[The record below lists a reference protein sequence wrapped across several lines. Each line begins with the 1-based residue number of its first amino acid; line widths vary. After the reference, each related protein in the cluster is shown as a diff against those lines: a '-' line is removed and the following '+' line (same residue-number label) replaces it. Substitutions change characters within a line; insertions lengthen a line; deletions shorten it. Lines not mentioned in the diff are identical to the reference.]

1 MEIKLK
7 NLANAINETRYLN
20 IKETLGDDYA
30 KIILQDNDTP
40 YGGTAF
46 EDETLGEFMD
56 EVGIKPTDSM
66 KKLNQAL
73 KDCGIKTL

>member
-1 MEIKLK
+1 MKIKVSA
-7 NLANAINETRYLN
+7 LANAINETRHLN
-20 IKETLGDDYA
+20 IKERLGDNYA
-30 KIILQDNDTP
+30 NIVLQDDNTP

>member
-1 MEIKLK
+1 MKIKVSA
-7 NLANAINETRYLN
+7 LANAINETRHLN
-20 IKETLGDDYA
+20 IKERLGDDYA
-30 KIILQDNDTP
+30 NIILQDDNTP

-66 KKLNQAL
+66 QKLNKAL
-73 KDCGIKTL
+73 KNCGIKTL

>member
-1 MEIKLK
+1 MEIKVK
-7 NLANAINETRYLN
+7 NLAQAINECRHLN

-30 KIILQDNDTP
+30 KIILQDDDTP

-46 EDETLGEFMD
+46 EDETLEEFMD

-66 KKLNQAL
+66 KKLNKAL
-73 KDCGIKTL
+73 HDCGIKTL

>member
-1 MEIKLK
+1 MKIKVR
-7 NLANAINETRYLN
+7 NLAQAINECRHLN
-20 IKETLGDDYA
+20 IKERLGDDYA
-30 KIILQDNDTP
+30 NIVLQDDNTP

-73 KDCGIKTL
+73 KNCGIKTL

>member
-1 MEIKLK
+1 MEIKVKHLV
-7 NLANAINETRYLN
+7 NAINETRHLN

-30 KIILQDNDTP
+30 NIVLQDNDTP

-56 EVGIKPTDSM
+56 EIGIKPTDSM

>member
-1 MEIKLK
+1 MEIKVK
-7 NLANAINETRYLN
+7 HLANAINETRHLN
-20 IKETLGDDYA
+20 IKEILGDDYA
-30 KIILQDNDTP
+30 KIILQDDNTP

-56 EVGIKPTDSM
+56 EVGVKPTDSM

>member
-7 NLANAINETRYLN
+7 DLANAINETRHLN
-20 IKETLGDDYA
+20 IKERLGDDYA
-30 KIILQDNDTP
+30 NIILQDDNTP

>member
-1 MEIKLK
+1 MEIKVK
-7 NLANAINETRYLN
+7 YLANAINETRHLN
-20 IKETLGDDYA
+20 IKEALGDNYA
-30 KIILQDNDTP
+30 KIILQDDDTP

-56 EVGIKPTDSM
+56 EVGIEPTDSM

>member
-1 MEIKLK
+1 MEIKVK
-7 NLANAINETRYLN
+7 HLANAINETRHLN
-20 IKETLGDDYA
+20 IKEILGDDYA
-30 KIILQDNDTP
+30 KIILQDDNTP

>member
-7 NLANAINETRYLN
+7 DLANAINKNRHLN

-30 KIILQDNDTP
+30 KIILQDDDTP

-66 KKLNQAL
+66 KKLNKAL